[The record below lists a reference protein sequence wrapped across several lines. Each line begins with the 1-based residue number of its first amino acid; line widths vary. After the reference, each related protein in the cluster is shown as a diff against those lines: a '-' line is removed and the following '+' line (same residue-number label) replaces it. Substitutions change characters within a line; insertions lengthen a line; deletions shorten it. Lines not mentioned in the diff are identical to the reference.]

1 MTTGCLLIIAGSLAD
16 LVGSRRIFL
25 PGCFLQVVFVVACG
39 VARTGLQLII
49 FRAMQGIA
57 LSFCLPTAV
66 SIVSCKYKPKYST
79 LSACAFLVD
88 LWCKLHPT
96 SIITTAF
103 PNGRSRNLGLGFMGA
118 GQPLGFSIGLV
129 LGGVFIQSAGWRL
142 GYYMCAAANALV
154 FFASILSLPQ
164 DKRRP
169 SLSWQRLENEI
180 DWVGAILASACLG
193 MLSYVLA

>member
-25 PGCFLQVVFVVACG
+25 PGCFLQIVFVVACG

-57 LSFCLPTAV
+57 LSLCLPTAV
-66 SIVSCKYKPKYST
+66 
-79 LSACAFLVD
+79 
-88 LWCKLHPT
+88 

-129 LGGVFIQSAGWRL
+129 LGGVFIQSAGWRS

-154 FFASILSLPQ
+154 FFTSILSIPQ

-169 SLSWQRLENEI
+169 SLSW
-180 DWVGAILASACLG
+180 
-193 MLSYVLA
+193 